1 MYLVYVQEVL
11 ARQSF
16 YLRLRVRPV
25 NKGEQGT
32 YEHVH
37 VVGHYRYTS
46 MSMSWVTTGRRACP
60 CCGSLQVYEHVHVVG
75 HCRSMTRSWV
85 TTGTSIR
92 AFSLS
97 RVTSCMQA
105 CPWRGSLQVCEHVH
119 VVVTTS
125 N

>member
-37 VVGHYRYTS
+37 VVGHYRYAS
-46 MSMSWVTTGRRACP
+46 MSLSMSWVTTGILACP
-60 CCGSLQVYEHVHVVG
+60 CRGSLQVYEHVHVEG
-75 HCRSMTRSWV
+75 HYRYGM
-85 TTGTSIR
+85 
-92 AFSLS
+92 
-97 RVTSCMQA
+97 
-105 CPWRGSLQVCEHVH
+105 
-119 VVVTTS
+119 
-125 N
+125 